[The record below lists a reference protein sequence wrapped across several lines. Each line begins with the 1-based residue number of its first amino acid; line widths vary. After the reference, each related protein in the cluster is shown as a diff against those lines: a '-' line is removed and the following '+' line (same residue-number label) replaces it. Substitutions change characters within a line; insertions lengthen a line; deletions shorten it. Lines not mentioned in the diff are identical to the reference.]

1 MARPRPTPRPRLLP
15 LLALLALLAPRARAW
30 DSGDL
35 ELFDLVEEVPRNF
48 YDFLGVQQLVM
59 YRSGVQ
65 LFVIIFYNPFS
76 LGLNLYLVLLNH
88 LPYFVTKPSP
98 DNVLDE
104 FSFWATV
111 FLLESQALAGQEWR
125 QFMDQHELLPFFL
138 DAKDASKYWK
148 RRADASS
155 ADIRKAYRKLSLVLH
170 PDKNKDENAETQ
182 FRQLVAI
189 YEVLKDEERRQ
200 RYDDI
205 LINGL
210 PDWRQPV
217 FYYRRVRK
225 MSNAELAL
233 LLFIILTVGHY
244 AVVWS
249 IYLEKQLDARQL
261 YVEYKETKM
270 KAKEDALA
278 KAELETLQKEKKPKV
293 KKPKLEFPV
302 YMALESSAYTPS
314 YDHGASIE
322 EIEEQMDDWLGGRNR
337 TQKKKAPEWTEEDLS
352 QLTRSMVKFPGGT
365 PGRWEKIAHELGRS
379 VADVTMKA
387 KQLKDSVTYTPGV
400 IRLSEL
406 KTLAQ
411 PKNVKVNMNLPD
423 HIITQREREEDEE
436 EEGNYDAV
444 REQMDAQTD
453 PNETISSETRHRKRR
468 IVKAPEMA
476 VLAPEEKGRGRRQR
490 DFDNTEQ
497 EEESDDES
505 RRREKSRA
513 PEELWTQ
520 NQQKLLEM
528 ALQQYPKGTSDRWD
542 KIAKCV
548 PGKSKKKGW
557 KEDLGIRPVSL
568 TSVPGKVTE
577 QITLSAITQHMQ
589 DNQGIRPSQPGFENG
604 RSCLSNLI
612 FCDRVTCLMDEGKA
626 VDVSTWA

>member
-1 MARPRPTPRPRLLP
+1 
-15 LLALLALLAPRARAW
+15 
-30 DSGDL
+30 
-35 ELFDLVEEVPRNF
+35 LF
-48 YDFLGVQQLVM
+48 Q
-59 YRSGVQ
+59 
-65 LFVIIFYNPFS
+65 
-76 LGLNLYLVLLNH
+76 
-88 LPYFVTKPSP
+88 
-98 DNVLDE
+98 
-104 FSFWATV
+104 
-111 FLLESQALAGQEWR
+111 
-125 QFMDQHELLPFFL
+125 
-138 DAKDASKYWK
+138 
-148 RRADASS
+148 DASS
-155 ADIRKAYRKLSLVLH
+155 ADIRKAYRKLSLILH

-249 IYLEKQLDARQL
+249 IYLEKQLDELLSRKKREKKKKTGSRSTDEAKLAALDKNESNKQILFDCRVLDKPQWHDLLPCKLGIWFCLTVKALPQLFQDARQL

-278 KAELETLQKEKKPKV
+278 KAELETLRKEKKPKV
-293 KKPKLEFPV
+293 KKPKSEFPLYTV
-302 YMALESSAYTPS
+302 LESSAYIPS

-322 EIEEQMDDWLGGRNR
+322 EIEEQMDDWLGGRDR

-387 KQLKDSVTYTPGV
+387 KQLKESVTYTPGI

-411 PKNVKVNMNLPD
+411 NPKNVKGNMNLPD
-423 HIITQREREEDEE
+423 HIITQREREEEE
-436 EEGNYDAV
+436 EEGNYNHIP
-444 REQMDAQTD
+444 EQVDVQI
-453 PNETISSETRHRKRR
+453 NQKETLASETRHRKPK
-468 IVKAPEMA
+468 IVKAPEMILPA
-476 VLAPEEKGRGRRQR
+476 TKEVPEEKGRGRRQK

-497 EEESDDES
+497 EEESDEES

-513 PEELWTQ
+513 LEDLWTQ

-528 ALQQYPKGTSDRWD
+528 ALQQYPRGTSDRWD

-548 PGKSKKKGW
+548 PGKSKEECIARYKLLVELVQKK
-557 KEDLGIRPVSL
+557 KMAKS
-568 TSVPGKVTE
+568 
-577 QITLSAITQHMQ
+577 
-589 DNQGIRPSQPGFENG
+589 
-604 RSCLSNLI
+604 
-612 FCDRVTCLMDEGKA
+612 
-626 VDVSTWA
+626 

>member
-1 MARPRPTPRPRLLP
+1 
-15 LLALLALLAPRARAW
+15 
-30 DSGDL
+30 
-35 ELFDLVEEVPRNF
+35 F
-48 YDFLGVQQLVM
+48 Q
-59 YRSGVQ
+59 
-65 LFVIIFYNPFS
+65 
-76 LGLNLYLVLLNH
+76 
-88 LPYFVTKPSP
+88 
-98 DNVLDE
+98 
-104 FSFWATV
+104 
-111 FLLESQALAGQEWR
+111 
-125 QFMDQHELLPFFL
+125 
-138 DAKDASKYWK
+138 
-148 RRADASS
+148 DASS
-155 ADIRKAYRKLSLVLH
+155 AEIRKAYRKLSLILH

-233 LLFIILTVGHY
+233 VLFIILTVGHY

-249 IYLEKQLDARQL
+249 IYLEKQLDELLSRKKREKKKKTGIRSTDEAKLAALDKNERVLDKPQWHDLLPCKLGIWFCLTVKALPQLFQDARQL

-278 KAELETLQKEKKPKV
+278 KAELETIQKEKKPKV

-302 YMALESSAYTPS
+302 YMALESSAYIPS

-337 TQKKKAPEWTEEDLS
+337 TQKKKAPEWSEEDLS

-387 KQLKDSVTYTPGV
+387 KQLKDSVTYTPGT

-411 PKNVKVNMNLPD
+411 NSRSVKVNMNLPD
-423 HIITQREREEDEE
+423 HIITQREREEEE
-436 EEGNYDAV
+436 EETYDLIQ
-444 REQMDAQTD
+444 EQMGVQTD
-453 PNETISSETRHRKRR
+453 PRESLANETRYRKRKM
-468 IVKAPEMA
+468 VKAPEMA
-476 VLAPEEKGRGRRQR
+476 LLALEEKGRGRRQK

-505 RRREKSRA
+505 RRRERSRA
-513 PEELWTQ
+513 PEEVWTQ

-528 ALQQYPKGTSDRWD
+528 ALQQNPKGTSDRWD

-548 PGKSKKKGW
+548 PGKSKEECIARYKLLVELVQKK
-557 KEDLGIRPVSL
+557 KMAKS
-568 TSVPGKVTE
+568 
-577 QITLSAITQHMQ
+577 
-589 DNQGIRPSQPGFENG
+589 
-604 RSCLSNLI
+604 
-612 FCDRVTCLMDEGKA
+612 
-626 VDVSTWA
+626 

>member
-1 MARPRPTPRPRLLP
+1 MGRPRPAPRRRLLP

-35 ELFDLVEEVPRNF
+35 ELFDLVEEVPQSF
-48 YDFLGVQQLVM
+48 YGFLGVQQ
-59 YRSGVQ
+59 
-65 LFVIIFYNPFS
+65 
-76 LGLNLYLVLLNH
+76 
-88 LPYFVTKPSP
+88 
-98 DNVLDE
+98 
-104 FSFWATV
+104 
-111 FLLESQALAGQEWR
+111 
-125 QFMDQHELLPFFL
+125 
-138 DAKDASKYWK
+138 
-148 RRADASS
+148 DASS
-155 ADIRKAYRKLSLVLH
+155 ADIRKAYRKLSLILH
-170 PDKNKDENAETQ
+170 PDKNKDENAEMQ

-249 IYLEKQLDARQL
+249 IYLEKQLDELLSRKKREKKKKTGGRSTEEAKLATLDKNERVTDKPQWHDLLPCKLGIWFCLTVKALPQLFQDARQL
-261 YVEYKETKM
+261 YIEYKETKM

-278 KAELETLQKEKKPKV
+278 KAELETLQKEKKSKA
-293 KKPKLEFPV
+293 KKPKSEFPV
-302 YMALESSAYTPS
+302 YTVLESNAYVPS

-322 EIEEQMDDWLGGRNR
+322 EIEEQMDDWLGSRNR

-387 KQLKDSVTYTPGV
+387 KQLKDSVTYTPGI

-406 KTLAQ
+406 KSLAQ
-411 PKNVKVNMNLPD
+411 NSKNVKVGVNLPD
-423 HIITQREREEDEE
+423 HIITQREREEEEEEEE
-436 EEGNYDAV
+436 EEGNDD
-444 REQMDAQTD
+444 RIPEQMGVQTD
-453 PNETISSETRHRKRR
+453 HTEASETRHRKRK
-468 IVKAPEMA
+468 IIKAPEVIPSAMKE
-476 VLAPEEKGRGRRQR
+476 VPEEKGRGRRQK

-497 EEESDDES
+497 EEDSDEE
-505 RRREKSRA
+505 RRKEKSRVS
-513 PEELWTQ
+513 EEFWTQ

-548 PGKSKKKGW
+548 PGKSKEECIARYKLLVELVQKK
-557 KEDLGIRPVSL
+557 KMAK
-568 TSVPGKVTE
+568 T
-577 QITLSAITQHMQ
+577 
-589 DNQGIRPSQPGFENG
+589 
-604 RSCLSNLI
+604 
-612 FCDRVTCLMDEGKA
+612 
-626 VDVSTWA
+626 